1 MSRIQKITTEIIS
14 EYIDRNIE
22 CGYRISVREMAD
34 RSGYSLRHLQRIFM
48 QETGISLGEYI
59 RRRRLSHAALL
70 LRLSR
75 RSFRDIALSV
85 GFDCQQSMNRA
96 FKKSTNL
103 TPTQYRFG
111 AEWVLAPLYGKRNVT
126 YEVFGPEIVFLQ
138 PGTIT
143 GEEFQFY
150 GKIAVPQNSHLAN
163 AYLDSVFSHGK
174 DRLWVVVKTSPVSH
188 NRFHYKVSGTMEATE
203 KKSRKSLS
211 WPAGKYM
218 KVDFET
224 TRETH
229 ATRTQHIYLNV
240 LSEHGVVR
248 APGADLLMFHH
259 KDDITICSLFI
270 PINY

>member
-1 MSRIQKITTEIIS
+1 MNRIQKITTEIIS
-14 EYIDRNIE
+14 EHIDKNIE
-22 CGYRISVREMAD
+22 CGYRLSAKEMAEK
-34 RSGYSLRHLQRIFM
+34 SGYSLRHLQRIFL
-48 QETGISLGEYI
+48 QETGIYIGEYI

-111 AEWVLAPLYGKRNVT
+111 TEWFLSPLYGKRNVT
-126 YEVFGPEIVFLQ
+126 YEVSEPKTVFL
-138 PGTIT
+138 PSGAIT
-143 GEEFQFY
+143 GKEFHFY
-150 GKIAVPQNSHLAN
+150 GRVAVPQIDHLASN
-163 AYLDSVFSHGK
+163 YLDSIFNHRRE
-174 DRLWVVVKTSPVSH
+174 RLWVVAQTSPVSH
-188 NRFHYKVSGTMEATE
+188 NRFHYKVSGTMGEPE
-203 KKSRKSLS
+203 KKAGKSFS
-211 WPAGKYM
+211 WSAGKYI

-240 LSEHGVVR
+240 LPKHGMIR
-248 APGADLLMFHH
+248 GPGADLLMLHH

-270 PINY
+270 PTS